1 MYRSANWL
9 QIVTAAAVVAAAGC
23 GGTSATSNA
32 AALPS
37 TAAGG
42 AQLAAHL
49 HAIGGTLHAAR
60 RGGGWLSPAAKSGK
74 HLVYVSDFLKN
85 AVEIYDASGSNQS
98 PIGEITDGISG
109 PEGCSVDR
117 KGDLFVTNATN
128 FTVTMYP
135 RGSTS
140 YTLLYTGFAYPTNV
154 AVGADGMVYVVDL
167 VGKKVVE
174 FPRGKT
180 RSKRTISISYPQG
193 AALDAANNLYVSH
206 NTGANGAG
214 PGDVEE
220 YAPGSTTGTS
230 LHLPVVWSAGDAVD
244 RQGDVVVADQGS
256 GIGNAAVYV
265 FPPGSTTPSLTITQG
280 IEDPFRIALDKR
292 FRHLYVADPE
302 VAAVLVYQYP
312 SGKYANTISTGLSS
326 AYGVAVFPAG
336 N

>member
-1 MYRSANWL
+1 MHRSRRWL
-9 QIVTAAAVVAAAGC
+9 QLNAVVAMVAAAGC
-23 GGTSATSNA
+23 GGTSATANLA
-32 AALPS
+32 PLPNG
-37 TAAGG
+37 AAGG
-42 AQLAAHL
+42 TQLAAHHKAVAGVSHL
-49 HAIGGTLHAAR
+49 AR

-74 HLVYVSDFLKN
+74 PLVYISDFLKN

-98 PIGEITDGISG
+98 PIGQITDGISG
-109 PEGCSVDR
+109 PEGCAVDR

-135 RGSTS
+135 RGSTN

-154 AVGADGMVYVVDL
+154 AVGANGMVYVVDL

-174 FPRGKT
+174 FRKGKT

-193 AALDAANNLYVSH
+193 AALDAANNLYVAH

-230 LHLPVVWSAGDAVD
+230 LNLPIVWSAGDAVD
-244 RQGDVVVADQGS
+244 RHGNVVVADQGS

-265 FPPGSTTPSLTITQG
+265 FPPGSTTPSLTITQN
-280 IEDPFRIALDKR
+280 IEDPFRLAFDKG
-292 FRHLYVADPE
+292 FKHLYVADPE
-302 VAAVLVYQYP
+302 VGAVLVYDYP
-312 SGKYANTISTGLSS
+312 SGTYVNTIQNGLSS
-326 AYGVAVFPAG
+326 AYGVAVTR
-336 N
+336 

>member
-1 MYRSANWL
+1 MHRPPNVL
-9 QIVTAAAVVAAAGC
+9 QIVTVAAAVAAAGC
-23 GGTSATSNA
+23 GGTPA
-32 AALPS
+32 ASSLSALPNG
-37 TAAGG
+37 AAGG
-42 AQLAAHL
+42 AHVAAHL
-49 HAIGGTLHAAR
+49 NAIAGMLHPAR

-74 HLVYVSDFLKN
+74 PLVYVSDFLKN
-85 AVEIYDASGSNQS
+85 TIEIYDASGSNQN
-98 PIGEITDGISG
+98 PIGQITDGISG

-140 YTLLYTGFAYPTNV
+140 YALLYTGFAYPTNV
-154 AVGADGMVYVVDL
+154 AVGANGMVYVVDL

-193 AALDAANNLYVSH
+193 AALDSANNLYVSH

-214 PGDVEE
+214 PGDVAE
-220 YAPGSTTGTS
+220 YAPGSTTGKS
-230 LHLPVVWSAGDAVD
+230 LNLPIVWSAGDAVD

-265 FPPGSTTPSLTITQG
+265 FPPASTTPSLTITQN
-280 IEDPFRIALDKR
+280 IEDPFRLAFDKR
-292 FRHLYVADPE
+292 FKHLYVADPE
-302 VAAVLVYQYP
+302 VGAVLVYEYP
-312 SGKYANTISTGLSS
+312 SGKYVNTIQNGLSS
-326 AYGVAVFPAG
+326 AYGVAVSR
-336 N
+336 